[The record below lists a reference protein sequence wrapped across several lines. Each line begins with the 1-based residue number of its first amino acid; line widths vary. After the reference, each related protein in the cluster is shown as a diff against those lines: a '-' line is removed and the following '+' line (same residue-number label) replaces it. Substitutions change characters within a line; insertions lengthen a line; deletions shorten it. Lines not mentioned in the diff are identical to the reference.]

1 MSIVRNL
8 VNVRLGFFR
17 CLLLMVVMII
27 VTSNIFGKVRV
38 ETING
43 LRYRLN
49 STTKTAT
56 VISFNG
62 RLNKDSLNVP
72 RKVKASDHC
81 LYLVTSLGNSCFSGC
96 TSLTFIIIPSSVTS
110 LGYECF
116 ERCTS
121 LADIT
126 IPSSVTSLGN
136 HCFWGCSS
144 LPNIIIPSS
153 VTSFGNGC
161 FRHCSSLANITIP
174 SSVLGLSEYC
184 FSGCSS
190 LVSFIVPSS
199 VEFLGC
205 GCFSGCSSLIS
216 ITVPSDVSI
225 DTSRGVE
232 TIFEDC
238 KKLEKVIFKGE
249 LSSDSDT
256 NFWGLS
262 KTCNIFVPEE
272 YLQEYKNAFKGYPNI
287 YPSRE

>member
-8 VNVRLGFFR
+8 VNVSLVFFR

-96 TSLTFIIIPSSVTS
+96 
-110 LGYECF
+110 
-116 ERCTS
+116 
-121 LADIT
+121 
-126 IPSSVTSLGN
+126 
-136 HCFWGCSS
+136 
-144 LPNIIIPSS
+144 
-153 VTSFGNGC
+153 
-161 FRHCSSLANITIP
+161 
-174 SSVLGLSEYC
+174 
-184 FSGCSS
+184 
-190 LVSFIVPSS
+190 
-199 VEFLGC
+199 
-205 GCFSGCSSLIS
+205 SSLIS
-216 ITVPSDVSI
+216 ITVPSDVLI

-238 KKLEKVIFKGE
+238 QKLEKVIFKGV

-256 NFWGLS
+256 NF
-262 KTCNIFVPEE
+262 
-272 YLQEYKNAFKGYPNI
+272 
-287 YPSRE
+287 

>member
-8 VNVRLGFFR
+8 INVRLVFFR

-72 RKVKASDHC
+72 RKVKANDHC

-96 TSLTFIIIPSSVTS
+96 TSLTFITIPSSVTS

-136 HCFWGCSS
+136 HCFYNC
-144 LPNIIIPSS
+144 I
-153 VTSFGNGC
+153 
-161 FRHCSSLANITIP
+161 
-174 SSVLGLSEYC
+174 
-184 FSGCSS
+184 
-190 LVSFIVPSS
+190 
-199 VEFLGC
+199 
-205 GCFSGCSSLIS
+205 
-216 ITVPSDVSI
+216 
-225 DTSRGVE
+225 
-232 TIFEDC
+232 
-238 KKLEKVIFKGE
+238 
-249 LSSDSDT
+249 
-256 NFWGLS
+256 
-262 KTCNIFVPEE
+262 
-272 YLQEYKNAFKGYPNI
+272 
-287 YPSRE
+287 

>member
-1 MSIVRNL
+1 
-8 VNVRLGFFR
+8 
-17 CLLLMVVMII
+17 MII

-96 TSLTFIIIPSSVTS
+96 TSLTFI
-110 LGYECF
+110 
-116 ERCTS
+116 
-121 LADIT
+121 T
-126 IPSSVTSLGN
+126 IPSSVTSLGDF
-136 HCFWGCSS
+136 CFSGCSS
-144 LPNIIIPSS
+144 LASVTIPFS
-153 VTSFGNGC
+153 VTS
-161 FRHCSSLANITIP
+161 
-174 SSVLGLSEYC
+174 LGYGC

>member
-1 MSIVRNL
+1 MSIVRKL
-8 VNVRLGFFR
+8 INVRLVFFR

-96 TSLTFIIIPSSVTS
+96 TSLTFITIPSSVTS

-136 HCFWGCSS
+136 HCFYNCSS

-161 FRHCSSLANITIP
+161 F
-174 SSVLGLSEYC
+174 
-184 FSGCSS
+184 SGC
-190 LVSFIVPSS
+190 I
-199 VEFLGC
+199 
-205 GCFSGCSSLIS
+205 
-216 ITVPSDVSI
+216 
-225 DTSRGVE
+225 
-232 TIFEDC
+232 
-238 KKLEKVIFKGE
+238 
-249 LSSDSDT
+249 
-256 NFWGLS
+256 
-262 KTCNIFVPEE
+262 
-272 YLQEYKNAFKGYPNI
+272 
-287 YPSRE
+287 

>member
-8 VNVRLGFFR
+8 INVRLVFFR

-96 TSLTFIIIPSSVTS
+96 TSLTFITIPSSVTS

-136 HCFWGCSS
+136 HCFYNCSS

-161 FRHCSSLANITIP
+161 F
-174 SSVLGLSEYC
+174 
-184 FSGCSS
+184 SGCSS
-190 LVSFIVPSS
+190 LRS
-199 VEFLGC
+199 V
-205 GCFSGCSSLIS
+205 
-216 ITVPSDVSI
+216 
-225 DTSRGVE
+225 
-232 TIFEDC
+232 TIH
-238 KKLEKVIFKGE
+238 
-249 LSSDSDT
+249 S
-256 NFWGLS
+256 
-262 KTCNIFVPEE
+262 
-272 YLQEYKNAFKGYPNI
+272 
-287 YPSRE
+287 